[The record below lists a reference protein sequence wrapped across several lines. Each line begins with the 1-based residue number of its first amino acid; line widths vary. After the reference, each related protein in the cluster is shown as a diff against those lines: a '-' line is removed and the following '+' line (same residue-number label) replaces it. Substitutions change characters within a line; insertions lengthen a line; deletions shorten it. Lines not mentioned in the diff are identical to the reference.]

1 MLCRSLLQH
10 LQLLLALGVCR
21 QFCLASH
28 ISGPRVAAESCLQFP
43 LWSCF
48 SEPRYKRCHRAL
60 QLSSPVFRALSCCVP
75 KFLLTRWFIV
85 VSQPNYA
92 SFACALPSS
101 PLGISSTSL
110 ICFMYRLITEEQ
122 TSCAHDLCNI
132 VGSTVPYRR
141 LNWIHF
147 WPLKR
152 KECIKTQKSSCT
164 TVKPCDSK
172 LNVCTLSSE
181 LKST

>member
-1 MLCRSLLQH
+1 MDRCCFLPEMLCRSLLQH

-48 SEPRYKRCHRAL
+48 SEPRYKRCHHAL

-75 KFLLTRWFIV
+75 KFLITRWFIV

-122 TSCAHDLCNI
+122 TS
-132 VGSTVPYRR
+132 V
-141 LNWIHF
+141 
-147 WPLKR
+147 
-152 KECIKTQKSSCT
+152 
-164 TVKPCDSK
+164 
-172 LNVCTLSSE
+172 TLWGLLYLTGDWTEFIFGLWKGRSV
-181 LKST
+181 

>member
-75 KFLLTRWFIV
+75 KFLITRWFIV

-122 TSCAHDLCNI
+122 TSVTL
-132 VGSTVPYRR
+132 
-141 LNWIHF
+141 W
-147 WPLKR
+147 
-152 KECIKTQKSSCT
+152 ECIKTQKSSCT